1 MAKVKQH
8 SKIVSFQF
16 KSLILF
22 GALAITSLLSV
33 IVSQPTPAT
42 AGLSEKAC
50 ASELINCDDMSIDP
64 NPSFSRED
72 LAASLKGYREQQLF
86 WNSLTK
92 TWLTPE
98 QIRLLS
104 MAYAIGF
111 KDGGHEHGEMLQA
124 VLLQETIAGQLG
136 RIGHMTARVGLRSY
150 GVMQVKVSAARDV
163 LRKNKEL
170 GRFRADELLI
180 AELLT
185 NDEFNM
191 KVASRFLM
199 FLERKTKSYTKALV
213 AYNIGLRASRKIKQ
227 PNEFKYVVR
236 TQRNLAAVIK
246 PFNLRFADISV
257 QLASN

>member
-42 AGLSEKAC
+42 AGLSEEVC
-50 ASELINCDDMSIDP
+50 ASELINCDDISVTRKP
-64 NPSFSRED
+64 GLSKED
-72 LAASLKGYREQQLF
+72 LISSLKDYRV
-86 WNSLTK
+86 
-92 TWLTPE
+92 
-98 QIRLLS
+98 RLMN
-104 MAYAIGF
+104 MAYAIGL

-185 NDEFNM
+185 NDKFNM
-191 KVASRFLM
+191 RVASKFLM
-199 FLERKTKSYTKALV
+199 YLKSKTKSYTKALV
-213 AYNIGLRASRKIKQ
+213 AYNIGLRASRKISQ
-227 PNEFKYVVR
+227 PNKFKYFVR
-236 TQRNLAAVIK
+236 TQRNLAAVVR
-246 PFNLRFADISV
+246 PFNQRFADISV